1 MLTVSAIRG
10 EGFAL
15 LPVSDAAAPTVKLSG
30 NADAAAVA
38 PLERFLKQL
47 HNALVDARSAEVHV
61 DLVEL
66 YFMNS
71 SCVRAFASWICT
83 VRATANPYRVRLQM
97 NGRQAWQHRS
107 LEPIRRLAPTVVVM
121 EQCSDRARID

>member
-15 LPVSDAAAPTVKLSG
+15 LPIPDAPTPTVKLSG

-47 HNALVDARSAEVHV
+47 HNTLLDAQSTEVHV

-71 SCVRAFASWICT
+71 SCVRAFASWIYT
-83 VRATANPYRVRLQM
+83 VRNAANPYQVHVQM
-97 NGRQAWQHRS
+97 NSRQAWQQRS
-107 LEPIRRLAPTVVVM
+107 LEPIRRLAPAVVVL
-121 EQCSDRARID
+121 R